1 MNRSDTH
8 RSLELTLADLS
19 YVTVNLP
26 ALFSSLAEHEGSI
39 PAGDTGERVSG
50 GGGGGSPVERAAG
63 RRDPARDAR
72 RRIERDVTELAALA
86 RVLRQRVEFWTRPAS
101 PAGAGE
107 SAPGCEVCATVGKW
121 ESATSTTAQ
130 GNLAEPALLCRTHRE
145 FVVRT
150 GRIPTRSEAEAHAQG
165 RRPRVGK
172 VA

>member
-1 MNRSDTH
+1 MNRSEMTRHLEHTVTDLNAI
-8 RSLELTLADLS
+8 RLDLGSLWSA
-19 YVTVNLP
+19 
-26 ALFSSLAEHEGSI
+26 LAEHEGTI
-39 PAGDTGERVSG
+39 PAGDTSERVSG

-101 PAGAGE
+101 AAGAGE
-107 SAPGCEVCATVGKW
+107 SLPGCEVCATVGKW
-121 ESATSTTAQ
+121 EAASSTTAG
-130 GNLAEPALLCRTHRE
+130 GNLAAEHRLCRGHRE

-150 GRIPTRSEAEAHAQG
+150 GRLPTKGEAEQQAQG
-165 RRPRVGK
+165 RRPRARR